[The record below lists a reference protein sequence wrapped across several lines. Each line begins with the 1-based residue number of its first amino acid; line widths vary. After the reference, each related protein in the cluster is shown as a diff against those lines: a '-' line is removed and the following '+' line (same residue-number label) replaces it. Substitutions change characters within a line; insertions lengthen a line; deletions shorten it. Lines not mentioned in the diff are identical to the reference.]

1 MSLFYRILYLFFMS
15 LLIVGSVKNH
25 LTDGNWEILNEGEGW
40 SFCGGC
46 GSFEFN
52 QNGTFI
58 FRKIFNNDGVNEY
71 VGKWRVSNTGE
82 YFADITLDFSTTGEY
97 TNEIGKSVIGTVG
110 ESLVL
115 HINYPDGDIEYWNT
129 VNR

>member
-1 MSLFYRILYLFFMS
+1 MDRKKELGKLESLM
-15 LLIVGSVKNH
+15 
-25 LTDGNWEILNEGEGW
+25 
-40 SFCGGC
+40 
-46 GSFEFN
+46 
-52 QNGTFI
+52 
-58 FRKIFNNDGVNEY
+58 NNMIG
-71 VGKWRVSNTGE
+71 GKWNVSKTGE

-97 TNEIGKSVIGTVG
+97 TNEIGKSVIGTVE